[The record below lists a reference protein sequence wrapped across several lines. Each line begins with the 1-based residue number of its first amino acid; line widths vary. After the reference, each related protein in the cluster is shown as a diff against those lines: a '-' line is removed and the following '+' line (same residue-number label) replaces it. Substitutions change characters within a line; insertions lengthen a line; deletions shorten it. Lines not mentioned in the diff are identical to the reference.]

1 METWATNPN
10 YTPSNYDLNYF
21 SSPEK
26 DAFASILS
34 GTSDDFIRAVI
45 SDDPEGIW
53 NQFVEENKAQA
64 EKACAEI
71 NEVFG
76 K

>member
-1 METWATNPN
+1 MERWDTNPN
-10 YTPSNYDLNYF
+10 YTPTNYDINYY

-34 GTSDDFIRAVI
+34 GTSDDFIQAVI
-45 SDDPEGIW
+45 SDDPEGVW
-53 NQFVEENKAQA
+53 NQFIEENMAQA

-76 K
+76 E